1 LDVTTQQALARVA
14 ARLDSDST
22 IPLYEQIAKG
32 LRDAIESGAL
42 EPGSALPSEPEIAAS
57 FGVSR
62 QTVNVALTKLAQRG
76 LLTRKRGT
84 GTFVAQPF
92 VEQPLGGLY
101 SFIHTLE
108 SQGRLPGARLL
119 GFRLV
124 VDDRASPLLAEDDAS
139 LVHEIKRL
147 RLVDGEP
154 FAVETTYL
162 PMACGQSLP
171 MDRLET
177 TPLYDLLETYCG
189 LTVTHADETL
199 RPVTL
204 DRTDASLLAVRPGEP
219 AFLVERIGYA
229 GERPVE
235 LRLSIIR
242 GDRYR
247 FTVALQQGDQT
258 LT

>member
-1 LDVTTQQALARVA
+1 METQEALSRIAQ
-14 ARLDSDST
+14 RLDGAST

-32 LRDAIESGAL
+32 FRDAIENGAL
-42 EPGSALPSEPEIAAS
+42 APGMALPPEPEIAAS

-76 LLTRKRGT
+76 LLNRKRGT
-84 GTFVAQPF
+84 GTFVAEPF
-92 VEQPLGGLY
+92 VEQSLGSLY

-119 GFRLV
+119 GFRLL
-124 VDDRASPLLAEDDAS
+124 VDDRASPLLANDDAS
-139 LVHEIKRL
+139 LVYEIKRL

-162 PMACGQSLP
+162 PVTCGESLP
-171 MDRLET
+171 MEQLET
-177 TPLYDLLETYCG
+177 TPLYDLLHARCG
-189 LTVTHADETL
+189 VVVSHAHEAL

-204 DRTDASLLAVRPGEP
+204 DRTDAGLLGVRAGEP

-229 GERPVE
+229 GDRPVE
-235 LRLSIIR
+235 LRLSVIR

-247 FTVALQQGDQT
+247 FTVELTQGDQT
-258 LT
+258 LA